1 MHLQLSDLYGRLISE
16 RSVEQAQS
24 LERQTLPVTGHSAGL
39 LLLRVSTPTQTRTVR
54 IVKGN

>member
-1 MHLQLSDLYGRLISE
+1 MYGRLISE